1 MDKKENE
8 SHDINSKSQEENQ
21 TSNLFVFQTY
31 KKIIIDLNSKLKHLQ
46 EELTTVKNENNY
58 IFLEN
63 KELHKKIA
71 HLKVKEQ
78 RLKETENKLKSQDI
92 KIENL
97 QKDNIDQQKSFIDEL
112 NLKNSIYNY
121 DVMQTK
127 IQQEFINEKVET
139 FNKITEFNK
148 ILYSRILELEK
159 EVEDMKIKE
168 KLNLELIEFNY
179 MKKLDDFKQKV
190 ITIMKRSRDSD
201 KKLGNQ
207 EELNYKLALIQ
218 VEELVDELQKQSI
231 YMEDLLD
238 EKEKMKNNV
247 MNLTNDLKIF
257 KEVSANLAYKNSLFR
272 NKLEKRKEKNVMNK
286 SFNNNLN
293 ATNFNIFNRFTKIY
307 NSRNNSIQSNN
318 NFLKEFDGD
327 QKSVCLSS
335 LKNRFDSVRSKD
347 KEKAISLNKDSSI
360 KNNSSHNNEYNA
372 NLKKDN
378 KIYQLF
384 KEKEKYKDLYIF
396 HKDKNDSIQK
406 RFSNILKAYDEILE
420 KIYKENFVNNYSGK
434 ELYNLDENNLYLN
447 INDFKEFNFEKMSP
461 TQKYAIL
468 IKLIN
473 NISPIIYKSDFEQ
486 NLFISKV
493 SKVKQ
498 KYCLKNSL
506 KTHDVSIIFN
516 NDISS
521 QSPTPTGIT
530 SLSTRVNNSS
540 NTINSNLILNFDDN
554 KVNNMLSNNNTK
566 NRGKSMFKFDKN
578 KRRLERNVKYQLFK
592 PQVTIGYIN
601 KFTVNEKKGFTC

>member
-238 EKEKMKNNV
+238 E
-247 MNLTNDLKIF
+247 
-257 KEVSANLAYKNSLFR
+257 
-272 NKLEKRKEKNVMNK
+272 
-286 SFNNNLN
+286 
-293 ATNFNIFNRFTKIY
+293 
-307 NSRNNSIQSNN
+307 
-318 NFLKEFDGD
+318 
-327 QKSVCLSS
+327 
-335 LKNRFDSVRSKD
+335 
-347 KEKAISLNKDSSI
+347 
-360 KNNSSHNNEYNA
+360 
-372 NLKKDN
+372 
-378 KIYQLF
+378 
-384 KEKEKYKDLYIF
+384 
-396 HKDKNDSIQK
+396 
-406 RFSNILKAYDEILE
+406 
-420 KIYKENFVNNYSGK
+420 
-434 ELYNLDENNLYLN
+434 
-447 INDFKEFNFEKMSP
+447 
-461 TQKYAIL
+461 
-468 IKLIN
+468 
-473 NISPIIYKSDFEQ
+473 
-486 NLFISKV
+486 
-493 SKVKQ
+493 
-498 KYCLKNSL
+498 
-506 KTHDVSIIFN
+506 IIF
-516 NDISS
+516 S
-521 QSPTPTGIT
+521 
-530 SLSTRVNNSS
+530 
-540 NTINSNLILNFDDN
+540 
-554 KVNNMLSNNNTK
+554 
-566 NRGKSMFKFDKN
+566 
-578 KRRLERNVKYQLFK
+578 
-592 PQVTIGYIN
+592 
-601 KFTVNEKKGFTC
+601 